1 MFQRTRI
8 PAFAIAFVTIRSFIP
23 FSQSYSRFGIVSQSS
38 LKVFSR
44 ISLQFLKFVGQNLQ
58 TEKLSRICRAEL
70 SSRVVEPS
78 CRAELFMPS
87 FSCRKF
93 AGPVKQ
99 KSQDC
104 REMDSDLSN
113 SGFSQDKFSMNEKC
127 RNILFVCRLP

>member
-1 MFQRTRI
+1 MFQRTRK

-23 FSQSYSRFGIVSQSS
+23 FSQSYSRFGIVRQSS

-58 TEKLSRICRAEL
+58 TEKLSRICRAEWSSRICRAEL
-70 SSRVVEPS
+70 SSRICRAELSSRVVGPSCRAEWTSRVVEPS

-99 KSQDC
+99 KSQD
-104 REMDSDLSN
+104 
-113 SGFSQDKFSMNEKC
+113 
-127 RNILFVCRLP
+127 

>member
-1 MFQRTRI
+1 MFQRTRK

-58 TEKLSRICRAEL
+58 TEKLSRICRAEW

-78 CRAELFMPS
+78 CRAELSSRVVEPS
-87 FSCRKF
+87 FSCRVF
-93 AGPVKQ
+93 RAGNSPGQSSRKVKTVV
-99 KSQDC
+99 
-104 REMDSDLSN
+104 EW
-113 SGFSQDKFSMNEKC
+113 
-127 RNILFVCRLP
+127 ILICQTRVSLRISFQ